1 MQPAAL
7 AFCVCFL
14 ILFVAYA
21 AFSTICM
28 CMMSSSLES
37 QWLKPNSPHNSL
49 SCFSAL
55 QYIHFL
61 GENKQVKQTHTQK
74 KRRRGNQEQNVQS
87 CILQ

>member
-21 AFSTICM
+21 AFSTLCM

-37 QWLKPNSPHNSL
+37 QWLKPLGPYNSL

-55 QYIHFL
+55 QYSHFL
-61 GENKQVKQTHTQK
+61 GENKQVKQRHTK
-74 KRRRGNQEQNVQS
+74 KRRQGNQEQNVQS